1 MRNHNGLIATLM
13 QRGQRAP
20 GTLTAVAVAV
30 LATAGCDDILSLK
43 QSNPGQVD
51 AATLYIPANAQL
63 LVNSAVADFECAFS
77 RYVTGTGILADEIE
91 NAIAQQVNFD
101 YDRRTMPPTAPY
113 SGGCNTGAQQ
123 PGIYTGVS
131 IARATADTVYARFEE
146 WTDEQVPNRV
156 SHMATLAAYGGYSL
170 LLLGEAFCTAA
181 INVGPE
187 MTSQQ
192 LFEEAKIRF
201 DRAIAHAS
209 AAANATMLEFAYLGR
224 ARAYN
229 NLGQHALAR
238 ADAERVS
245 PNFVVNITTDPV
257 NTRRQNIVF
266 VHINQSF
273 FGTVDASFRNL
284 ELGGQPDPRV
294 RVRNTGFTGTAVN
307 TPIWTP
313 EKYPLI
319 NTVMPVARY
328 AEAQLIIAEARIAA
342 NDLAGAANAINAA
355 RNSTGRS
362 GMPLYVA
369 TGQTQ
374 AQVRAQLIEERRRE
388 FFLEG
393 RRLWDMRR
401 FDVPLVPAPGAPYKS
416 GGVWGDQ
423 RCFPLP
429 NVERNNNPNIN

>member
-1 MRNHNGLIATLM
+1 MRNHIGPIAIMT
-13 QRGQRAP
+13 RRWRRTP
-20 GTLTAVAVAV
+20 GALVAVAVAT
-30 LATAGCDDILSLK
+30 LATAGCDDIFSLK

-63 LVNSAVADFECAFS
+63 LVNSAVGDFECAFT

-101 YDRRTMPPTAPY
+101 YDRRTIPPTGPY
-113 SGGCNTGAQQ
+113 AGGCGGAQQ
-123 PGIYTGVS
+123 PGIYTSVS
-131 IARATADTVYARFEE
+131 IARATADTVYARFTE
-146 WTDEQVPNRV
+146 WTDAEVANRV
-156 SHMATLAAYGGYSL
+156 SHMATLSAYGGYSL
-170 LLLGEAFCTAA
+170 LLLGEAFCSAA

-187 MTSQQ
+187 MSSPQ
-192 LFEEAKIRF
+192 LFEEAKLRF
-201 DRAIAHAS
+201 DRAIEHAT
-209 AAANATMLEFAYLGR
+209 AAGNTAMLEFAYLGR

-229 NLGQHALAR
+229 NLGQHALAQ

-245 PNFVVNITTDPV
+245 PSFVVNTTADPV
-257 NTRRQNIVF
+257 NVRRQNILF

-273 FGTVDASFRNL
+273 FGTVDPTFRNL
-284 ELGGQPDPRV
+284 TLGGQPDPRV
-294 RVRNTGFTGTAVN
+294 RVTNTGFTGTTVS

-313 EKYPLI
+313 DKYPQV
-319 NTVMPVARY
+319 NSVMPVARY

-342 NDLAGAANAINAA
+342 NDLQGAADAINAA

-362 GMPLYVA
+362 GLPLYDA

-374 AQVRAQLIEERRRE
+374 EQVRAQLIEERRRE

-393 RRLWDMRR
+393 RRLWDIRR
-401 FDVPLVPAPGAPYKS
+401 FNLPLVPAPGEPYKS

>member
-1 MRNHNGLIATLM
+1 MRNHIGPIAKLM
-13 QRGQRAP
+13 QRTRRAP
-20 GTLTAVAVAV
+20 GTIVALVLAT

-51 AATLYIPANAQL
+51 AATLYVPANAQL
-63 LVNSAVADFECAFS
+63 LVNSAVGDFECAFS
-77 RYVTGTGILADEIE
+77 RYVTGTGILSDEID
-91 NAIAQQVNFD
+91 NAIAQQVNYD
-101 YDRRTMPPTAPY
+101 YDRRTIPPTAPY
-113 SGGCNTGAQQ
+113 SGGCGAAQQ

-131 IARATADTVYARFEE
+131 IARATADTVYARFQE
-146 WTDEQVPNRV
+146 WTDEQVANRV

-170 LLLGEAFCTAA
+170 LLLGEAFCSAA

-187 MTSQQ
+187 MSSQQ
-192 LFEEAKIRF
+192 LFEEALTRF
-201 DRAIAHAS
+201 DRAIAHATT
-209 AAANATMLEFAYLGR
+209 ANNPTMLQFAYLGR
-224 ARAYN
+224 ARAYI
-229 NLGQHALAR
+229 NLGQHAA
-238 ADAERVS
+238 AQSDAERIT
-245 PNFVVNITTDPV
+245 PAFVVNITTDPV
-257 NTRRQNIVF
+257 NVRRQNIVF

-273 FGTVDASFRNL
+273 FGTVDPTFRNL
-284 ELGGQPDPRV
+284 TLGGAPDPRV
-294 RVRNTGFTGTAVN
+294 RVTNTGFTGTAVN

-313 EKYPLI
+313 DKYPAVTSVI
-319 NTVMPVARY
+319 PVARY

-342 NDLAGAANAINAA
+342 SDLTGAAAAINAA

-362 GMPLYVA
+362 GLPLYDA

-374 AQVRAQLIEERRRE
+374 EQVRAQLIEERRRE

-393 RRLWDMRR
+393 RRLWDIRR
-401 FDVPLVPAPGAPYKS
+401 FNLPLVPAPGTPYKS